1 MEKVMEKNIAKSV
14 GTLVDK
20 GAVYF
25 IKSLFH
31 VLLMLP
37 RILICVRGGKRL
49 ERCLFHPKR

>member
-20 GAVYF
+20 RVVYF

-31 VLLMLP
+31 VLLM
-37 RILICVRGGKRL
+37 
-49 ERCLFHPKR
+49 